1 MAGDVIKLALVLE
14 DKASGPLKGTGK
26 AAEQAG
32 KAAKQAG
39 EGFKISGKSMLMLGT
54 AALGVAAGLG
64 KMIKGLTD
72 SRNELADTA
81 TKTGLTTAT
90 IAGLRLAAE
99 GSGLE
104 LANLAT
110 GLVQLP
116 KRMDDVA
123 RGTGEAKIAFEQLGI
138 SVLDANGDLRSSD
151 AVLKESLESLMN
163 VEGATKQS
171 ALATQ
176 LFGEAGTGLLQALS
190 GTELDE
196 FVKQAEKFGV
206 SVGPNAAK
214 AAGDLQ
220 RELAN
225 FGLVSEKAMENLLAS
240 LGGKSGGAA
249 HGMKV
254 LTATMLGLSEM
265 FKNVMDVGRRSF
277 GVITN
282 TITDLLVAIMGLGKA
297 LGDVFAGN
305 FEKASERAASAM
317 NTLKIGLK
325 GTLTEAA
332 ELFAEGGLVGA
343 VERAVQTGMAAM
355 EATAGTAGA
364 GAKGPATQLI
374 AASGAGEKGEK
385 GEAKGPSDAQKAF
398 DQSSKAFAQSVK
410 SMRLA
415 LNPAASKSEEMAR
428 GLVELS
434 TQMAQAEAQAVALG
448 PEAVAAFAETKA
460 AALET
465 MADLGEGIQ
474 AQLDV
479 EKKAKTG
486 ETLGAV
492 SGGLEMVAAGP
503 GAALGAAGPAGAIVG
518 AISQLGQMGAEGV
531 KTMIKDF
538 IDGFIT
544 GLVEVLPELIGAIPE
559 ILIEAL
565 PDILG
570 GVLKAIPK
578 ILLSVFVKLPVI
590 IAKGTFRAL
599 GRIWKAI
606 KKYLG
611 KFLDAINPFQTGG
624 IVRQSGIHMLHAGE
638 RIVPTSGASTQAV
651 MAGASNINTGQ
662 AVNISTNVVD
672 PNAIDGLA
680 RMLQRE
686 LGSFGGGRE
695 LDIFNAPSASVG

>member
-1 MAGDVIKLALVLE
+1 MASNVIDLVLKLK
-14 DKASGPLKGTGK
+14 DAASGPMKEV
-26 AAEQAG
+26 AAES
-32 KAAKQAG
+32 KRLAAETDNASKK
-39 EGFKISGKSMLMLGT
+39 FRISGKMMLGMGVAAVGT
-54 AALGVAAGLG
+54 AAALGAMV
-64 KMIKGLTD
+64 KGLAD
-72 SRNELADTA
+72 SRNELIDTA
-81 TKTGLTTAT
+81 TKTGLTTET

-99 GSGLE
+99 GSGLQ

-196 FVKQAEKFGV
+196 FVAQAKKFGV

-240 LGGKSGGAA
+240 LGSKSGGAA

-254 LTATMLGLSEM
+254 LTATMLGMSEM

-277 GVITN
+277 AVITN
-282 TITDLLVAIMGLGKA
+282 TVTDLFMAIMDLGKA

-305 FEKASERAASAM
+305 FEKASERASVAIKK
-317 NTLKIGLK
+317 LKFGLK
-325 GTLTEAA
+325 QTMTEAA
-332 ELFAEGGLVGA
+332 DLFAEGGLVGA
-343 VERAVQTGMAAM
+343 VERAVATGMAAM
-355 EATAGTAGA
+355 EATAGTAGT

-374 AASGAGEKGEK
+374 AASEAGEKGES
-385 GEAKGPSDAQKAF
+385 KGPSDAQKAF
-398 DQSSKAFAQSVK
+398 DQSSKAFSQSVK

-415 LNPAASKSEEMAR
+415 MNPATSKSEEMRRA
-428 GLVELS
+428 LADLQ
-434 TQMAQAEAQAVALG
+434 TQMAHAEAQAAALG
-448 PEAVAAFAETKA
+448 PEAVEAFAKTKL
-460 AALET
+460 AALGT
-465 MADLGEGIQ
+465 MGEIGRGIQ
-474 AQLDV
+474 AQLDIE
-479 EKKAKTG
+479 EKARKAAA
-486 ETLGAV
+486 LGDVA
-492 SGGLEMVAAGP
+492 GGISMVTAGP
-503 GAALGAAGPAGAIVG
+503 GAALEAAGPAGSIVS
-518 AISQLGQMGAEGV
+518 AISALGEMGAEGI
-531 KTMIKDF
+531 KTMITDF
-538 IDGFIT
+538 IDGFIMA
-544 GLVEVLPELIGAIPE
+544 LVEVIPELIVAIPE

-565 PDILG
+565 PEILG
-570 GVLKAIPK
+570 GLLKALPK
-578 ILLSVFVKLPVI
+578 ILIAIIWKLPKVLAI
-590 IAKGTFRAL
+590 GTYRAL
-599 GRIWKAI
+599 SKIWSTI
-606 KKYLG
+606 RKYLG

-624 IVRQSGIHMLHAGE
+624 IVRKSGIHMLHAGE

-651 MAGASNINTGQ
+651 MAGASNISSGQ
-662 AVNISTNVVD
+662 SVNISTNVVD

-686 LGSFGGGRE
+686 LGSFGGGRD
-695 LDIFNAPSASVG
+695 LSASNCRPR

>member
-1 MAGDVIKLALVLE
+1 VAGDVIKLALVLE

-240 LGGKSGGAA
+240 IGGKSGGAA

-355 EATAGTAGA
+355 EATAGTAGT

-374 AASGAGEKGEK
+374 ATSGAGEK

-410 SMRLA
+410 SMRVA

-434 TQMAQAEAQAVALG
+434 TQMAQAEAEAAALG
-448 PEAVAAFAETKA
+448 PEAVAAFAETKV

-465 MADLGEGIQ
+465 MADMGEGIQ

-486 ETLGAV
+486 EALGAV
-492 SGGLEMVAAGP
+492 SGGIGMITAGP
-503 GAALGAAGPAGAIVG
+503 GAALSAAGPAGGIIS
-518 AISQLGQMGAEGV
+518 AISDLGKMGSEGV

-538 IDGFIT
+538 IDGFII
-544 GLVEVLPELIGAIPE
+544 GLVEVLPELIGVVPE

-565 PDILG
+565 PEILG
-570 GVLKAIPK
+570 GILKAIPK

-590 IAKGTFRAL
+590 IAKGAFRAL
-599 GRIWKAI
+599 GKIWKTI

>member
-151 AVLKESLESLMN
+151 AVLKESLVSLMN

-196 FVKQAEKFGV
+196 FVKRAEKFGV

-282 TITDLLVAIMGLGKA
+282 TITDLLVAIMGLGRA

-305 FEKASERAASAM
+305 FEKASERAASAL

-364 GAKGPATQLI
+364 GAKGP
-374 AASGAGEKGEK
+374 GAGEKGEK
-385 GEAKGPSDAQKAF
+385 GDAKGPSDAQKAF

-428 GLVELS
+428 GLVQLS
-434 TQMAQAEAQAVALG
+434 TQMAAAEAQAAALG
-448 PEAVAAFAETKA
+448 PEAVAAFAETKV

-465 MADLGEGIQ
+465 MADMSEGIQ

-486 ETLGAV
+486 EALGAV
-492 SGGLEMVAAGP
+492 SGGIGMITAGP
-503 GAALGAAGPAGAIVG
+503 GAALSAAGPAGGIIS
-518 AISQLGQMGAEGV
+518 AISDLGRMGSEGV

-538 IDGFIT
+538 IDGFII
-544 GLVEVLPELIGAIPE
+544 GLVEVLPELIGAVPE
-559 ILIEAL
+559 IIIEAL
-565 PDILG
+565 PEILG
-570 GVLKAIPK
+570 GILKAIPK
-578 ILLSVFVKLPVI
+578 ILLSLWVKLPVI
-590 IAKGTFRAL
+590 IAKGAGRAL
-599 GRIWKAI
+599 QKIWKAI

-695 LDIFNAPSASVG
+695 LDVFNAPSSAVG